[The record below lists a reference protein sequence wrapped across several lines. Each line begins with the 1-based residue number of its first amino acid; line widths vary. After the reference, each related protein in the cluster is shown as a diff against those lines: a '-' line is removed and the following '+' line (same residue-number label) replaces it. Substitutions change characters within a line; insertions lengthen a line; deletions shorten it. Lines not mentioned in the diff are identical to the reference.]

1 MGNDEVHFTRWVF
14 LSVICLFDGM
24 VVLMSFRCE
33 VCNKPAPAG
42 TSCNKKVSRIRH
54 RVYSEREYAK
64 RTIVY
69 EKGKK
74 KKKWI
79 PDPGGVG
86 WEIVSEVRC
95 CPSCASKF
103 PEPKMV

>member
-1 MGNDEVHFTRWVF
+1 
-14 LSVICLFDGM
+14 
-24 VVLMSFRCE
+24 MSYRCD
-33 VCNKPAPAG
+33 VCNKAVKAG
-42 TSCNKKVSRIRH
+42 TACNKKAAKIRK
-54 RVYSEREYAK
+54 RYYSEREYAK

-86 WEIVSEVRC
+86 WEIVTEIKC
-95 CPSCASKF
+95 CPECAPKIS
-103 PEPKMV
+103 EPTL